1 MAAAQPRP
9 NLKREEAAWSRRRL
23 LIGVDE
29 VGRGP
34 LAGPVVAAAVVF
46 PAWTVPVPGVRD
58 SKTLSENQRAEI
70 LPGIKSSALIITV
83 AAASVREVDR
93 YNIRVATALAMR
105 RAVARTCA
113 AKIFRDGVRRSGAT
127 SYQVLI
133 DGLAMHECG
142 FKHEGL
148 VDGDAI
154 CYSIAAPASSPSR
167 CATSSCIVWP
177 CAIPATAGNTMSA
190 TAPPNT
196 VVPST
201 RSDPLDIIARPSVRL
216 PRSPCSKDC
225 AVIPPAASDGIALAV
240 PGTSPRPGRATPD

>member
-58 SKTLSENQRAEI
+58 SKTLSENQRAEL

-113 AKIFRDGVRRSGAT
+113 AKIFKDGVRRSGAT

-148 VDGDAI
+148 IDGDAI
-154 CYSIAAPASSPSR
+154 CYSIAAAG
-167 CATSSCIVWP
+167 IV
-177 CAIPATAGNTMSA
+177 AKQ
-190 TAPPNT
+190 
-196 VVPST
+196 
-201 RSDPLDIIARPSVRL
+201 VRDEL
-216 PRSPCSKDC
+216 MHR
-225 AVIPPAASDGIALAV
+225 LAV
-240 PGTSPRPGRATPD
+240 RYPGYGWEHNVGYGTSEHCDAIDSLGPTRHHRKTFGPVAQISLF